1 MSQKCAS
8 IFITFEF
15 PAFSVPSR
23 ISTTAS
29 KSKQKG
35 RNHPQCANILVYAQ
49 RWRWLDDTSG
59 FVSFVTIFR
68 TIQFSKHC
76 ATECVR
82 LTEAKIFFE
91 IIQEVNRLFHVCQHR
106 RNKFNPNNSGNIL
119 ILYVNTVKDVND
131 LTDFYSAF

>member
-1 MSQKCAS
+1 MSAIIQFYKIIQGLAS
-8 IFITFEF
+8 APLPGFYRVK
-15 PAFSVPSR
+15 ASV
-23 ISTTAS
+23 IW
-29 KSKQKG
+29 G
-35 RNHPQCANILVYAQ
+35 REHWEGEGTQ

-91 IIQEVNRLFHVCQHR
+91 IIQEVNRLFHACQHR